1 MKSLALTN
9 VADALEH
16 GYGRLHDPDDLYHS
30 PRWLEIEQEIKVAR
44 PFHVLCMPQ
53 ADRQAV
59 AAGWGLMVDDSSISW
74 PFMRVDMVLSR
85 LLGERQIPRAAGD
98 EVTVRSLLPQAYLGA
113 LRGGTTRLQID
124 RSLSGPLARRA
135 IGEVLDGVETLAREV
150 KIRSITWLYV
160 PHDDALLRDVLRE
173 RGYAEFGP
181 TLHASAYRVTGRTFD
196 DYLSGFRQHRRAR
209 IRWERRK
216 IASSDVEL
224 GVEALTP
231 DLIEEMLPL
240 EAQLFGKYGHESYPA
255 DTMRRQQRLV
265 LSRFGRSI
273 QVMTAR
279 AAGALRG
286 YTAFI
291 RMNHTLYSRDGGF
304 DYAWQGR
311 LPLYFE
317 LLFYSPIEFAMRSG
331 IREINYSYGSEQT
344 KASRGCD
351 VARRVGYVKALDPGA
366 DGDLRR
372 LCAKLCYPA

>member
-1 MKSLALTN
+1 MT
-9 VADALEH
+9 
-16 GYGRLHDPDDLYHS
+16 S
-30 PRWLEIEQEIKVAR
+30 PRRSLQK
-44 PFHVLCMPQ
+44 
-53 ADRQAV
+53 
-59 AAGWGLMVDDSSISW
+59 SIS
-74 PFMRVDMVLSR
+74 
-85 LLGERQIPRAAGD
+85 
-98 EVTVRSLLPQAYLGA
+98 
-113 LRGGTTRLQID
+113 D
-124 RSLSGPLARRA
+124 RKSTCLNSSHM
-135 IGEVLDGVETLAREV
+135 
-150 KIRSITWLYV
+150 SIS
-160 PHDDALLRDVLRE
+160 
-173 RGYAEFGP
+173 YAVFC
-181 TLHASAYRVTGRTFD
+181 L
-196 DYLSGFRQHRRAR
+196 
-209 IRWERRK
+209 K
-216 IASSDVEL
+216 KK
-224 GVEALTP
+224 
-231 DLIEEMLPL
+231 IEEMLPL

-366 DGDLRR
+366 DGDLRHER
-372 LCAKLCYPA
+372 RDAAAREHGGSRPNGSGKDAGDNHTQGAEHERNDQVHR